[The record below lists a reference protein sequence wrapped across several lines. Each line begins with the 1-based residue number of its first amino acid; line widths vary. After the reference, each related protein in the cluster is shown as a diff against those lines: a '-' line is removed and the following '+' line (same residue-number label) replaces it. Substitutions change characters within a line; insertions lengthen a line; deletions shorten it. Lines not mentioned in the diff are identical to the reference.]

1 MASGMKCPQCNSR
14 FRGTDTC
21 PICAVAL
28 VDPPDPLIGRT
39 IGGRYVIEER
49 VGSGGMATVYRG
61 RHQVIGRDVALK
73 FLSAESLNDA
83 EQRERFLIEAR
94 AANQINHE
102 NIIDITDFGET
113 EDGYVYLV
121 MEYLRGRTLAQE
133 IHNGPLEPRRALRI
147 ALQIAH
153 GLGRAH
159 ELDVIHRDVKP
170 ANVFLIQRGVDPDF
184 VKLLDFGIAR
194 VQNLR
199 ITNRDTIMG
208 TPEYMSPEQMRGSE
222 LGPAA
227 DLYGLGCVM
236 FEMLTG
242 RTPFQGALTALM
254 IKQVSEQPP
263 RPSSINPA
271 VTPAL
276 DAIVLKLLHKKPE
289 GRHQGAY
296 HLVEDLQALL
306 NSMPA
311 AQRTLPAAAPAPT
324 ATPKRSMP
332 AITPDTDLSAE
343 DAWLRRV
350 ELYREITFGAYPLPQ
365 VPEWLVDALR
375 RLGQMVKEVRSLKL
389 QLEETSKEAA
399 AHEDSVRGTRMRIG
413 RALDDLAQDESRAT
427 RQLEQVTRELEALDP
442 RTHVL
447 ARALVHDVRVAQ
459 KSDSQASLRELLGAA
474 ATWAD
479 AQESLHRLRAHL
491 SEKQTECEDLRFQMA
506 QLKGRLGTLNAEA
519 AIEMDAARHRTHKL
533 DTTTQA
539 VLERIVPE
547 AERIN
552 AHLSAFPQLRAQLA
566 RP

>member
-1 MASGMKCPQCNSR
+1 MASGMTCPQCKSR
-14 FRGTDTC
+14 FRGTETC
-21 PICAVAL
+21 PICAVPL
-28 VDPPDPLIGRT
+28 VEPPDPLLGRT

-73 FLSAESLNDA
+73 FLSAESANDA

-121 MEYLRGRTLAQE
+121 MEYLRGRTLAHE
-133 IHNGPLEPRRALRI
+133 THKGAMDPGRALRI

-170 ANVFLIQRGVDPDF
+170 ANVFLIQRGGDPDF

-194 VQNLR
+194 LQNLR

-208 TPEYMSPEQMRGSE
+208 TPEYMAPEQMRGSTV
-222 LGPAA
+222 GPAA
-227 DLYGLGCVM
+227 DLYGLGCVL

-242 RTPFQGALTALM
+242 RPPFLGTVTALM

-263 RPSSINPA
+263 KPSDINPA
-271 VTPAL
+271 LPNTL
-276 DAIVLKLLHKKPE
+276 DALVLKLLHKKPE
-289 GRHQGAY
+289 GRHHGAY
-296 HLVEDLQALL
+296 HLVEDLEALL
-306 NSMPA
+306 AAMPNA
-311 AQRTLPAAAPAPT
+311 PRPSPVVPQR
-324 ATPKRSMP
+324 R
-332 AITPDTDLSAE
+332 TPDTIRETDHGAE
-343 DAWLRRV
+343 DVWTRRV
-350 ELYREITFGAYPLPQ
+350 ELYRDLTFRSYPQPQ

-375 RLGQMVKEVRSLKL
+375 DLGQLVNEVRTLR
-389 QLEETSKEAA
+389 EELTVASREAA
-399 AHEDSVRGTRMRIG
+399 AHEDAVRGTRLRIG

-427 RQLEQVTRELEALDP
+427 RQLEQVSHDMETLEP
-442 RTHVL
+442 RIGVL
-447 ARALVHDVRVAQ
+447 ARGLVHSVRTAQ
-459 KSDSQASLRELLGAA
+459 RDEATPALREVLSTAGQ
-474 ATWAD
+474 WAD
-479 AQESLHRLRAHL
+479 AQESLQRLRQHQ
-491 SEKQTECEDLRFQMA
+491 SDKQTECEDLRFQMA

-533 DTTTQA
+533 DTNISA
-539 VLERIVPE
+539 VLERMSPE
-547 AERIN
+547 AERVY
-552 AHLSAFPQLRAQLA
+552 AHLAGFPQLRALVIQT
-566 RP
+566 